1 MKRLLSLLLFLLAV
15 NLPPAYAATLL
26 PQGESCFQATTG
38 ITGMVGAL
46 GTIVPGVGGTNN
58 TYGGVPLVGGSGTGA
73 TANITVT
80 AGGVASVAIL
90 NPGTAYVVSDV
101 LSAAPSNIGN
111 VTGFSVPINSVS
123 INSSLA
129 GGTVGF
135 YVPNTQTFSQTW
147 QNSAQ
152 TILNNNPVNL
162 DQNGC
167 AIIYGEGVYRQILKD
182 SLGNTVWDQLT
193 ASTDQSGFF
202 WAGLAGGTPNAITL
216 TDNGFSQIDGQGIQ
230 FRANATNTGPVT
242 LTVSPNGIA
251 IPIVKDTS
259 AGPVP
264 LTGGE
269 IAIGSGGQNNVV
281 SVVYDAANAEFHLIS
296 VPLATQSSTTSCNTP
311 VNAGLTASVAANA
324 LTINL
329 VTASGAT
336 PSSGSP
342 VTACFRSATTTTGTP
357 VFAAVSSALSITV
370 PNAGTLGT
378 TAAVPAR
385 IWVFL
390 ANNGGAPELVV
401 ATCSNTTT
409 IFPCKSWDAVPT
421 TTTSVSAGSPPAAN
435 AGVPYAVTGVT
446 NDALTVVGYIETTE
460 AVAGAWVT
468 APTAVRVVT
477 YGVPLPGDTVQ
488 VAYTLTSVQTGGTG
502 AFISTGMSTN
512 LTPSSSVNLVRVR
525 ATAQFQGLV
534 SGVSTRFSRGSTPTL
549 FGPTPLVSISSS
561 GAGINVSS
569 FAIDAPGTTSS
580 LTYFLYF
587 NAPGTVQFNG
597 TSSPSSSS
605 MEAEEIMGFLEN
617 VINDNVALRK
627 AG

>member
-46 GTIVPGVGGTNN
+46 GAVTPGAGGTNN
-58 TYGGVPLVGGSGTGA
+58 TYGGVPLTGGSGTGA

-216 TDNGFSQIDGQGIQ
+216 TDPNFSSIAGQAIQ

-242 LTVSPNGIA
+242 IQVSGGA
-251 IPIVKDTS
+251 LIPVVKDTS
-259 AGPVP
+259 TGPQA
-264 LTGGE
+264 LTGSE
-269 IAIGSGGQNNVV
+269 IAIGAGGQNNVV
-281 SVVYDAANAEFHLIS
+281 SVIFDSVNDEFHLVSFPPNSAVNEI
-296 VPLATQSSTTSCNTP
+296 VPYQGGFKNLVITNGAVPNIQIALTADQLVLENSAGGTFKANNVNCTINITTNTFA
-311 VNAGLTASVAANA
+311 VNAGGMDLVTSESPVSQWISVWSIYNPTTNTQSCVGAIEATALAPVLPSGYTFSARFGWMTTDGSSLLMRTAQHGRKAVYIVTPSTNTASLPQIVTGNTSSVLTPVSVSPFVPPTADEITISLQVSGSNVGFVAPNANYG
-324 LTINL
+324 LTIG
-329 VTASGAT
+329 V
-336 PSSGSP
+336 
-342 VTACFRSATTTTGTP
+342 
-357 VFAAVSSALSITV
+357 
-370 PNAGTLGT
+370 
-378 TAAVPAR
+378 
-385 IWVFL
+385 
-390 ANNGGAPELVV
+390 AP
-401 ATCSNTTT
+401 
-409 IFPCKSWDAVPT
+409 
-421 TTTSVSAGSPPAAN
+421 
-435 AGVPYAVTGVT
+435 
-446 NDALTVVGYIETTE
+446 
-460 AVAGAWVT
+460 
-468 APTAVRVVT
+468 
-477 YGVPLPGDTVQ
+477 VPLER
-488 VAYTLTSVQTGGTG
+488 VQTG
-502 AFISTGMSTN
+502 ASISMATVVPVELESTN
-512 LTPSSSVNLVRVR
+512 IFWASAVPNSVLSAYAWEDNL
-525 ATAQFQGLV
+525 
-534 SGVSTRFSRGSTPTL
+534 
-549 FGPTPLVSISSS
+549 
-561 GAGINVSS
+561 
-569 FAIDAPGTTSS
+569 
-580 LTYFLYF
+580 
-587 NAPGTVQFNG
+587 
-597 TSSPSSSS
+597 
-605 MEAEEIMGFLEN
+605 
-617 VINDNVALRK
+617 
-627 AG
+627 